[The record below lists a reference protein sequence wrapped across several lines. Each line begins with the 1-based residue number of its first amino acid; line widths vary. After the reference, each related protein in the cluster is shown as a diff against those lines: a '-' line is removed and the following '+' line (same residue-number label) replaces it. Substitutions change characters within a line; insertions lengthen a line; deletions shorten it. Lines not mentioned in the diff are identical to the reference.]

1 MEWIQVIFL
10 AIIQGVLEFLP
21 ISSSG
26 HLALF
31 PAIFGW
37 KDQGL
42 VFDIAVHLGSL
53 MAILFYFRQD
63 ISRIF
68 YSQTPGAPN
77 QYRREAVLVIL
88 GTIPILI
95 IGYLLSDELLNA
107 LRSPAIIASATAFFG
122 VLLWWSDVSF
132 SSVKVI
138 KNIALKEVLFIGLM
152 QAVAVVP
159 GASRS
164 GITITAA
171 RILGIDRIEAARF
184 SFLLAIPAIAA
195 SAVWQAF
202 GLIGQTH
209 TIEWD
214 KILVAILLSC
224 LSSWLTIYF
233 FLKFIQA
240 IKFSWFMSYRLL
252 VAALVFMLL

>member
-1 MEWIQVIFL
+1 
-10 AIIQGVLEFLP
+10 
-21 ISSSG
+21 
-26 HLALF
+26 
-31 PAIFGW
+31 
-37 KDQGL
+37 
-42 VFDIAVHLGSL
+42 
-53 MAILFYFRQD
+53 
-63 ISRIF
+63 
-68 YSQTPGAPN
+68 
-77 QYRREAVLVIL
+77 
-88 GTIPILI
+88 
-95 IGYLLSDELLNA
+95 
-107 LRSPAIIASATAFFG
+107 
-122 VLLWWSDVSF
+122 
-132 SSVKVI
+132 
-138 KNIALKEVLFIGLM
+138 M

>member
-10 AIIQGVLEFLP
+10 AAIQGVIEFLP

-37 KDQGL
+37 EDQGL
-42 VFDIAVHLGSL
+42 VFDVAVHLGSL
-53 MAILFYFRQD
+53 IAILFYFRQD

-68 YSQTPGAPN
+68 YSQTPSAPN
-77 QYRREAVLVIL
+77 PYRREALLVIL

-107 LRSPAIIASATAFFG
+107 LRSPVMIASATAFFG
-122 VLLWWSDVSF
+122 VILWWSDVSF
-132 SSVKVI
+132 SNVKVI
-138 KNIALKEVLFIGLM
+138 KNISLKEVLFIGLM

-159 GASRS
+159 GTSRS

-209 TIEWD
+209 IIEWD

-224 LSSWLTIYF
+224 LFSWLTIYF